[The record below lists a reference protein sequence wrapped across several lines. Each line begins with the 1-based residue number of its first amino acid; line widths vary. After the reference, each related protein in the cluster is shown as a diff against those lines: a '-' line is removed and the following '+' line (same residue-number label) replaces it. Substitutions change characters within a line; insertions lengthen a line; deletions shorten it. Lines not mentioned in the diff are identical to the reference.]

1 MEFINFTP
9 EWFLKKQ
16 NKKKKPTTTKNK
28 KKTKKKKQQKLTLSS
43 KQGNLQSSILFIL
56 STAQLLRRQ
65 ESYKIS
71 AILIRSVVKINFNVI
86 LHSFVDVI
94 GALYVV
100 LNQRLHAVFIW
111 SVDMCFIFVN

>member
-1 MEFINFTP
+1 MIS
-9 EWFLKKQ
+9 Q
-16 NKKKKPTTTKNK
+16 KKKKTA
-28 KKTKKKKQQKLTLSS
+28 KTYFSLLSEEICSPQSCLFCQQLP
-43 KQGNLQSSILFIL
+43 
-56 STAQLLRRQ
+56 QLLRKQ

-71 AILIRSVVKINFNVI
+71 AILIGSVVKINFNVI

-94 GALYVV
+94 GTLYVA